1 MKRLLVALDLWRPS
15 AQNQAMTENT
25 GLSHIALIA
34 GESAAYCRGDW
45 VLPHIKTVKEALE
58 GFVWP
63 PGDNL
68 LMDCTAVESMD
79 TAGAWLLFRTLRE
92 LERAGRTVTLQGLKP
107 EFESLLIMIEARGA
121 EAAVVQPPVLTPL
134 ARLGYLFLHHLEQ
147 VTGMLAFIGEAA
159 LAALRVVRQPARF
172 RLRPLLHNI
181 QGAGFDA
188 LPIVGLLSFL
198 MGVVVSYQGAE
209 QLARYGASIFVADLV
224 GLSMLREMAPLLTAI
239 IVAGRSGSAFTAQI
253 GTMKVT
259 EEVDAM
265 RTIGI
270 APMELLVLPKILAL
284 MIAVPLLT
292 VYADVMGVIGGM
304 VMAKSQLG
312 INFEDFLARFD
323 DAVRLSSYLV
333 GIGKALMFAVIVGLV
348 GCFQGFQVSG
358 SADSVGQQTTVS
370 VVQAI
375 FLVIVVDAVFSII
388 FSWLKI

>member
-1 MKRLLVALDLWRPS
+1 
-15 AQNQAMTENT
+15 MT
-25 GLSHIALIA
+25 
-34 GESAAYCRGDW
+34 SAA
-45 VLPHIKTVKEALE
+45 A
-58 GFVWP
+58 
-63 PGDNL
+63 
-68 LMDCTAVESMD
+68 
-79 TAGAWLLFRTLRE
+79 
-92 LERAGRTVTLQGLKP
+92 RAR
-107 EFESLLIMIEARGA
+107 
-121 EAAVVQPPVLTPL
+121 
-134 ARLGYLFLHHLEQ
+134 H
-147 VTGMLAFIGEAA
+147 AA
-159 LAALRVVRQPARF
+159 LAGLRLLKNPSRI
-172 RLRPLLHNI
+172 RLRPVLHNI

-224 GLSMLREMAPLLTAI
+224 GLSMLREMSPLLTAI

-270 APMELLVLPKILAL
+270 APMDLLVLPKVAAL
-284 MIAVPLLT
+284 LIALPLLT
-292 VYADVMGVIGGM
+292 IYADIMGVAGGM

-312 INFEDFLARFD
+312 IGFGEFLDRFEK
-323 DAVRLSSYLV
+323 AVSLSSYMV
-333 GIGKALMFAVIVGLV
+333 GIGKSLTFALIVAVV
-348 GCFQGFQVSG
+348 GCFQGFRVSG

-375 FLVIVVDAVFSII
+375 FLVIVVDAAFSII

>member
-1 MKRLLVALDLWRPS
+1 MIGTS
-15 AQNQAMTENT
+15 TQAY
-25 GLSHIALIA
+25 IASVA
-34 GESAAYCRGDW
+34 GESTVHCRGLW
-45 VLPHIKTVKEALE
+45 VLPHLNAVERELAGFSWPAGESLE
-58 GFVWP
+58 I
-63 PGDNL
+63 
-68 LMDCTAVESMD
+68 DCSGMESMD
-79 TAGAWLLFRTLRE
+79 TAGAWLLYRTRHK
-92 LERAGRTVTLQGLKP
+92 LEQAGKTLTLMGLKA
-107 EFESLLIMIEARGA
+107 EYSALMGMIEARGT
-121 EAAVVQPPVLTPL
+121 EVSVVTLSSP
-134 ARLGYLFLHHLEQ
+134 GWLEQ
-147 VTGMLAFIGEAA
+147 LGANFFAHMGQVTSMLAFVGEAA
-159 LAALRVVRQPARF
+159 MAALRLLANPGRI
-172 RLRPLLHNI
+172 RLRPLLYNI
-181 QGAGFDA
+181 QESGFKA
-188 LPIVGLLSFL
+188 MPIVGLLSFL

-259 EEVDAM
+259 EEIDAM

-270 APMELLVLPKILAL
+270 APMDFLVLPKVFAL

-292 VYADVMGVIGGM
+292 VYADVAGVLGGM

-312 INFEDFLARFD
+312 IGFWEFLDRFD
-323 DAVRLSSYLV
+323 DAVKLSSYLV
-333 GIGKALMFAVIVGLV
+333 GIAKALMFATIIGVV

-375 FLVIVVDAVFSII
+375 FLVIVVDAIFSVL